1 MQKTYHTRSHWRVGI
16 PGQLGQEY
24 NDFGHNI
31 ICVPKTKAVKK
42 IDSSNDM
49 FSFSYGKSA

>member
-1 MQKTYHTRSHWRVGI
+1 MPKTYHTRSHWRVGI
-16 PGQLGQEY
+16 SGQLGQEY

-31 ICVPKTKAVKK
+31 IWVPKTKTVKK